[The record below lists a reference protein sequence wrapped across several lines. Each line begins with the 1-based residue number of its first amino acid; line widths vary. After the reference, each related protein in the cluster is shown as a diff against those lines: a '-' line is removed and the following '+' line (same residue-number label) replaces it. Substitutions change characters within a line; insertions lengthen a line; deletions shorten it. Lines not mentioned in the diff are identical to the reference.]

1 MIRRK
6 STEQSAEIA
15 SIESLHE
22 SFNEADVQSGDLQG
36 LSREEDADSESI
48 AELASEGQSFEAE
61 AIGGVEY
68 AGDSPVRELR
78 TRQVRE
84 DDVPLEYLNQER

>member
-48 AELASEGQSFEAE
+48 AELASEGQSFEA
-61 AIGGVEY
+61 
-68 AGDSPVRELR
+68 
-78 TRQVRE
+78 
-84 DDVPLEYLNQER
+84 